1 MSSSV
6 LQPPLFASAH
16 HGTEELF
23 GDDLDVDFKLL
34 SEYFFDDPSSTY
46 SSTSLSTAI
55 PRKNVEKKKISVSKS
70 EQSLYNDDSD
80 NEDNSE
86 DENYEYDLENR

>member
-55 PRKNVEKKKISVSKS
+55 PRKNVEKKISVSKS

-80 NEDNSE
+80 NEDNTE